1 MTGYPAFRAAINVNG
16 KHVDEIDDPK
26 AVTKQS
32 SIPGG
37 GPKIITKYI
46 QCVEDTQFSVL
57 VGVNNEYDFTN
68 ETSHSLSLAVYID
81 GQWVRGPICRA
92 RDTRDRPWEKAVHCR
107 LIRGPDGNVGFQA
120 FQFKPVN
127 MGKFGNGDAGRV
139 RHDKIRATHMGTIQ
153 VQVHRIVEHG
163 LDTTFVVAPQVGNR
177 LNVAGKSLNGNVLA
191 HRTYFANSINAGN
204 VGPQYVKC
212 SHYPGDTGPIAIFQ
226 FLYRSKGKHKY
237 AIVKKPSDVAP
248 EILIEEGIVP
258 RPRKRSNPFSVESI
272 RIEDLTD
279 DQVKQLYDRVKK
291 IRGDDKP
298 DDKTAI
304 VIDSDDE
311 SVVNSQHSCIGNA
324 PDSPRGSVAETIPR
338 YKTPPRLRALLDKA
352 SHTRAVIRK
361 P

>member
-1 MTGYPAFRAAINVNG
+1 MTDYPAFRASIIVNG

-32 SIPGG
+32 SIPGD

-68 ETSHSLSLAVYID
+68 GTSHSLSLAVYID
-81 GQWVRGPICRA
+81 GQWVRSPVCRA
-92 RDTRDRPWEKAVHCR
+92 RDTRDQPWEKAVHCR
-107 LIRGPDGNVGFQA
+107 LIRGPDGNVVFQA
-120 FQFKPVN
+120 FQFKSLN

-139 RHDKIRATHMGTIQ
+139 HHDRIRAKHMGNIQ
-153 VQVHRIVEHG
+153 IQVHRIVEHG
-163 LDTTFVVAPQVGNR
+163 LDTTFPAAPQVGNR
-177 LNVAGKSLNGNVLA
+177 LNVAGKSLNGNALA
-191 HRTYFANSINAGN
+191 HPTYFANSINASHVRPPN
-204 VGPQYVKC
+204 VKC
-212 SHYPGDTGPIAIFQ
+212 SRYPGDTGPIAIFQ
-226 FLYRSKGKHKY
+226 FLYRSKGKHNY
-237 AIVKKPSDVAP
+237 AIVKKPSDLAP

-272 RIEDLTD
+272 RIEDLTN

-298 DDKTAI
+298 NDKTAI

-324 PDSPRGSVAETIPR
+324 PDSPRSSVAETIPR
-338 YKTPPRLRALLDKA
+338 YETPPRLRALLDKA

>member
-37 GPKIITKYI
+37 GPKVITKYI

-68 ETSHSLSLAVYID
+68 GTSHSLSLAVYID

-107 LIRGPDGNVGFQA
+107 LICGPDGNVGFQA
-120 FQFKPVN
+120 FQ
-127 MGKFGNGDAGRV
+127 
-139 RHDKIRATHMGTIQ
+139 
-153 VQVHRIVEHG
+153 IVEHG
-163 LDTTFVVAPQVGNR
+163 SDTTSVAAPQVGKR
-177 LNVAGKSLNGNVLA
+177 LNVAGKSLNGNALA

-226 FLYRSKGKHKY
+226 FLYRSQGKHNY
-237 AIVKKPSDVAP
+237 ATVKKPSDVAP

-272 RIEDLTD
+272 CIEDLTD

-298 DDKTAI
+298 NDKTAI
-304 VIDSDDE
+304 FIDSDDE